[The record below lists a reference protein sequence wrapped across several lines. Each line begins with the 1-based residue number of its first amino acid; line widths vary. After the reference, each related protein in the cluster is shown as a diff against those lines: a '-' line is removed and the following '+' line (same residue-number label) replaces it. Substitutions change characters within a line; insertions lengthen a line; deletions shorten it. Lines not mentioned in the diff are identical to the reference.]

1 MNKNIL
7 RGSMNRILFGLLC
20 VFLMLCIS
28 NGFSYGQDANTL
40 AKEANTEIRNAQ
52 NKMFSGKHQEAMD
65 ILSKVPDILAKI
77 KAADPNNI
85 QLKTLESKY
94 EKLKND
100 IEKRLPK
107 SEPETPAVKEE
118 APAPDTGIDLEGLA
132 KEADKELG
140 SAQRNYFNGKHEEA
154 FDQLTKVAEIIGQ
167 IKTADPE
174 FAKLATLESKFDKQR
189 KDVEKKLNKNVPLPA
204 SLAASGIASST
215 DMVKAIEKELRDAQN
230 NMFNGKK

>member
-1 MNKNIL
+1 MENYFAKSFI
-7 RGSMNRILFGLLC
+7 SKVLFVMVC
-20 VFLMLCIS
+20 VSIMLCFCNS
-28 NGFSYGQDANTL
+28 VSFGQDANTL
-40 AKEANTEIRNAQ
+40 ARDANSEIRNAQ

-77 KAADPNNI
+77 KEIDPNNS

-94 EKLKND
+94 EKLKSD

-107 SEPETPAVKEE
+107 SEPETPVENVQ
-118 APAPDTGIDLEGLA
+118 APAPDTGVDLEGLA
-132 KEADKELG
+132 KEVDKELG

-154 FDQLTKVAEIIGQ
+154 FEQLTKIAEIIDQ

-174 FAKLATLESKFDKQR
+174 YAQLVTLESKFDKQR
-189 KDVEKKLNKNVPLPA
+189 KQVETKLNKNVPLPA

-215 DMVKAIEKELRDAQN
+215 DMVKTIEKELQ
-230 NMFNGKK
+230 GCPEQYVQWEK